1 MVLAI
6 HIYNGAIDG
15 AYKVD
20 PEQLDE
26 GKDTLLLFQHDDDR
40 TDVSKIY
47 LGELEVK
54 DLSEFTEHN
63 KDTLV
68 ADLFT

>member
-6 HIYNGAIDG
+6 HIHNGVIDG

-26 GKDTLLLFQHDDDR
+26 GKDTLLLFQHDDNR
-40 TDVSKIY
+40 IDVSKIY
-47 LGELEVK
+47 FDALEVK
-54 DLSEFTEHN
+54 DLLEFTEHN